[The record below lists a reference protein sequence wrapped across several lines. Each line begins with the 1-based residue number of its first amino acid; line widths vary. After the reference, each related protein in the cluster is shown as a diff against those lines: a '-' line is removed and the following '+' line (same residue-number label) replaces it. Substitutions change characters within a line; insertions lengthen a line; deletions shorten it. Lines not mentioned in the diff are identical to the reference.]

1 VEKANDLC
9 AEFGFGSVSSE
20 KEVRLELKQRASKI
34 RSPWR
39 FGRYFSGLVID
50 IFGPARDQGVSTYE
64 IEIELDD
71 RRNPSADILVSL

>member
-1 VEKANDLC
+1 MEKANDLC

-50 IFGPARDQGVSTYE
+50 IFGPARD
-64 IEIELDD
+64 
-71 RRNPSADILVSL
+71 